1 MRNPPRAFALLCTL
15 SFLLPLT
22 TLADERQSKS
32 VAQLL
37 EDLRKLE
44 AVANDPATQ
53 PEIRE
58 LNRGFLSERRAR
70 LRQVVLVR
78 IEALRRYRA
87 SVGDSLSSEEGRAIE
102 NSVSELVRL
111 LEGLGEGG
119 ATPDAAAGASG
130 ARAQSTSLNTSAPAY
145 YAAAPASPAQGTP
158 VALKAEGGTGGVP
171 YGGRLFSREAG
182 GTPPPA
188 PMPPQSSSTPN
199 PRRTRGNDLTLDAA
213 REEFKGEKVRGP
225 ARIRLENLNILR
237 YDIRVGQDVSFTP
250 GPDLKLPF
258 IPPIPG
264 QAAKSNPGGS
274 PPGTTKMMVAG
285 CATIASC
292 FTAAVDRLNDL
303 EKEKVDRVNSK
314 IVDVSGLVNRA
325 KAEVESLV
333 SASDSILA
341 SGGGPQTIINAIG
354 RLIGPTGGGSETV
367 DAALRASWPDQDIE
381 TLLGELNVL
390 RNELVALRTMGGWA
404 TWYTGGND
412 TAYDSAL
419 ARIDELRT
427 QLEGLRSTMSTQG
440 AAFREAQNKLRLW
453 RPILASV
460 RDGGAAGFTRTVE
473 VGCGFA
479 FDMNRETKV
488 SIVKRDRLAEPGT
501 AVVTQ
506 EVVTVV
512 CSSPFSVSAG
522 FGFSFVDEREFAFVQ
537 STKTTTGENGQP
549 TQTVINRFGLKN
561 SSSFKTLPVL
571 LLNTRI
577 WEPNDTFSLHASA
590 GAAVDIKSGEGGA
603 ELEYI
608 VGPSFSFR
616 RSFFIT
622 PGLHIGRVPKL
633 AGGFEL
639 GQEVPTGV
647 STPPIEK
654 AWKPG
659 FVTTFTYKI
668 K

>member
-1 MRNPPRAFALLCTL
+1 MRNPSRALALLCTL
-15 SFLLPLT
+15 SFLLLPLT

-44 AVANDPATQ
+44 AVASDPATQ
-53 PEIRE
+53 PEVRE
-58 LNRGFLSERRAR
+58 LNRGFLSEMRAR
-70 LRQVVLVR
+70 LRQVALVR
-78 IEALRRYRA
+78 IEALRKYRA
-87 SVGDSLSSEEGRAIE
+87 SVGDSLSPEEGRAIE
-102 NSVSELVRL
+102 NSVGELVYL

-119 ATPDAAAGASG
+119 ATPAAAQSASP
-130 ARAQSTSLNTSAPAY
+130 TAPPPAVY
-145 YAAAPASPAQGTP
+145 YAAAPALPAQAVP
-158 VALKAEGGTGGVP
+158 VALKAEGGTGGAL
-171 YGGRLFSREAG
+171 YGGHLFSREAG

-188 PMPPQSSSTPN
+188 PIPAQSSSTRN
-199 PRRTRGNDLTLDAA
+199 PERTRGNDFTLDAA

-264 QAAKSNPGGS
+264 QAAKTNPGG
-274 PPGTTKMMVAG
+274 GGGAG
-285 CATIASC
+285 LLASVTGCTNIPVC
-292 FTAAVDRLNDL
+292 FSDSIDTLNRIERD
-303 EKEKVDRVNSK
+303 KVDKVNKK
-314 IVDVSGLVNRA
+314 IVDVTGTVNGA
-325 KAEVESLV
+325 KADLESLV

-341 SGGGPQTIINAIG
+341 SGGGPQTIISIIG
-354 RLIGPTGGGSETV
+354 RLIGNAAGNTGIIDT
-367 DAALRASWPDQDIE
+367 ALSASWPDAEIE
-381 TLLGELNVL
+381 TLIGELNVL
-390 RNELVALRTMGGWA
+390 RNELVALPTLDPQVWA
-404 TWYTGGND
+404 TWYAGGNK
-412 TAYDSAL
+412 TAYDSAR

-427 QLEGLRSTMSTQG
+427 QLDGLKSTASTQG

-460 RDGGAAGFTRTVE
+460 RDGGPAGFTRTVD
-473 VGCGFA
+473 VGCGSA
-479 FDMNRETKV
+479 FNMNRETKV
-488 SIVKRDRLAEPGT
+488 SIVKRDRLADPGT
-501 AVVTQ
+501 AATSQ

-537 STKTTTGENGQP
+537 STKTTTGANGQ
-549 TQTVINRFGLKN
+549 TTETVINRFGLKN
-561 SSSFKTLPVL
+561 SSSFKTLPTL
-571 LLNTRI
+571 LLNTRL
-577 WEPNDTFSLHASA
+577 WEPNETFALHASA
-590 GAAVDIKSGEGGA
+590 GAVVDIKTGEGGA

-608 VGPSFSFR
+608 VGPSISFR

-633 AGGFEL
+633 AGGFQL

-647 STPPIEK
+647 STPPVEK